1 MIAFDADVLIYA
13 VSYSHPLGAKIR
25 QFLADSSLDKNRT
38 GSLIL
43 YPELL
48 KKPICERD
56 QTQLNTLIAYLNKLT
71 LYPMDKTIASL
82 AAQLAASYRLKAA
95 DAIHLAT
102 AVHIGADRFITN
114 NRRDFDKQQIMEIAV
129 QYPDNL

>member
-1 MIAFDADVLIYA
+1 MIAFDTDVLIYA
-13 VSYSHPLGAKIR
+13 VSHNHPLGIKIR
-25 QFLADSSLDKNRT
+25 QLLADPSLDQNRT

-48 KKPICERD
+48 SKPIREGN
-56 QTQLNTLIAYLNKLT
+56 QTQLNILAAYLNKLT
-71 LYPMDKTIASL
+71 LYPMDKPIASL

-114 NRRDFDKQQIMEIAV
+114 NRRDFDEQRIVEITV
-129 QYPDNL
+129 QYPDSL